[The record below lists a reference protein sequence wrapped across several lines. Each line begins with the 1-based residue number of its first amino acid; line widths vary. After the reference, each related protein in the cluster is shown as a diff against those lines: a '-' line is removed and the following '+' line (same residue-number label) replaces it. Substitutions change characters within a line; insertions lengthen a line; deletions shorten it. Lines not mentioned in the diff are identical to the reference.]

1 MSSRAKDQFWD
12 DMEGIVDGFQD
23 ELKTIMKFPSYK
35 FNENPEVEMLEG
47 LEYEFK
53 RALKK
58 LNNIKNKYEL

>member
-12 DMEGIVDGFQD
+12 DMENIVDGFQD

>member
-12 DMEGIVDGFQD
+12 DMEGIVDEVKD

-47 LEYEFK
+47 LEYEYK
-53 RALKK
+53 RALKE

>member
-12 DMEGIVDGFQD
+12 DMENIVDGFQD

-58 LNNIKNKYEL
+58 LNNIKNKYEI

>member
-12 DMEGIVDGFQD
+12 DMEGIVDEFQD

>member
-1 MSSRAKDQFWD
+1 MSSEAKDQFWD

-53 RALKK
+53 RALKE

>member
-12 DMEGIVDGFQD
+12 DMEGIVDEFQD

-35 FNENPEVEMLEG
+35 FNETPEVEMMEELEFQ
-47 LEYEFK
+47 FK
-53 RALKK
+53 RALKE

>member
-35 FNENPEVEMLEG
+35 FNENPEMEMLEG

-53 RALKK
+53 RALKE

>member
-53 RALKK
+53 RALKE